1 MKAYSFY
8 LCKVF
13 LLSLWSFLVTAA
25 EFSCYLCRDFL
36 FLLQSFL
43 QKLRKYLLTFR
54 VIISRN
60 FDVFAH
66 WCEKLILTNSEEN
79 LGICEFLFFLLFVIS
94 LNFEKQ
100 FQELMDK
107 FKIKLIR
114 VTQTGPANY
123 TVLWKRLKNIRKS
136 LNIFQFW
143 GISQKNG
150 NSSKPV
156 FEAFPRWDVSVLRRF
171 HSTLKAIQNPGLD
184 LGLSRRKDCFFGF
197 KLLKSHLW
205 TGSWTPWRFVKRRL
219 PWYFFSQSSSMSI
232 KPLLNVLLYF
242 MYGTL
247 LSQFTK
253 TMPLNGYRQFA

>member
-8 LCKVF
+8 LCRVF

-66 WCEKLILTNSEEN
+66 WCAKLILTNSEEN

-100 FQELMDK
+100 FQELMNK

-123 TVLWKRLKNIRKS
+123 TVLWKRLNTETSQRGNASKTGFEEFPFFFGKS
-136 LNIFQFW
+136 LKTGKCW
-143 GISQKNG
+143 GISEYFWG
-150 NSSKPV
+150 
-156 FEAFPRWDVSVLRRF
+156 VS
-171 HSTLKAIQNPGLD
+171 
-184 LGLSRRKDCFFGF
+184 
-197 KLLKSHLW
+197 
-205 TGSWTPWRFVKRRL
+205 
-219 PWYFFSQSSSMSI
+219 
-232 KPLLNVLLYF
+232 
-242 MYGTL
+242 
-247 LSQFTK
+247 
-253 TMPLNGYRQFA
+253 